1 MEKLEWRVDLTQ
13 VSQSP
18 QILVNAPS
26 KISATHDT
34 RRYPRVIRSS
44 FQRIVS
50 YYLFFGSLAG
60 TSKCSSHKITV
71 YLADKIKIHKQAMSK
86 RDRERESCGWQKSW
100 TYSAFFAKVSR
111 IYTGARLNNSRSNV
125 YRGDFR
131 KRKKALRAI
140 HARQSAYCGDLWKH
154 AKATCRLIHVLIRM
168 FRRLPYT
175 ESTGFYIWHPAGC
188 HIWASSNEVPA
199 TFAAPLISVW

>member
-13 VSQSP
+13 VSQSL

-50 YYLFFGSLAG
+50 YYLFFGSLVG

-86 RDRERESCGWQKSW
+86 RDRERVVVGRRAELTLLSLLKSREFILDRDW
-100 TYSAFFAKVSR
+100 TTRAPTSIAETFA
-111 IYTGARLNNSRSNV
+111 NV
-125 YRGDFR
+125 RKHYVRFTHATVPIAETFGNMR
-131 KRKKALRAI
+131 KRRA
-140 HARQSAYCGDLWKH
+140 D
-154 AKATCRLIHVLIRM
+154 
-168 FRRLPYT
+168 
-175 ESTGFYIWHPAGC
+175 
-188 HIWASSNEVPA
+188 
-199 TFAAPLISVW
+199 

>member
-1 MEKLEWRVDLTQ
+1 MLNLNYLSSAYLALAEKLEWRVDLTQ

-50 YYLFFGSLAG
+50 YYLFFGGLVG

-86 RDRERESCGWQKSW
+86 RDRERESCGWQKS
-100 TYSAFFAKVSR
+100 
-111 IYTGARLNNSRSNV
+111 
-125 YRGDFR
+125 
-131 KRKKALRAI
+131 
-140 HARQSAYCGDLWKH
+140 
-154 AKATCRLIHVLIRM
+154 
-168 FRRLPYT
+168 
-175 ESTGFYIWHPAGC
+175 
-188 HIWASSNEVPA
+188 
-199 TFAAPLISVW
+199 